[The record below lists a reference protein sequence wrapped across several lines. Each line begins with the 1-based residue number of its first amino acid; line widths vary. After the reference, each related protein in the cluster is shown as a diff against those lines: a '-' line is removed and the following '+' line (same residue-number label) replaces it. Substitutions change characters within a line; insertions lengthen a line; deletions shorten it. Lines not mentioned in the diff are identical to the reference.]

1 MHAPGDQQRN
11 NDRPTGLFGRS
22 GGGGGSSLPA
32 MRTTRPPLHDSRA
45 WQDTTPGELAPAIG
59 AADFRP
65 STRVQP
71 PLQEVLQGLDA
82 RELEGETVFD
92 QLFGPR
98 PGGDPR
104 LQRG

>member
-1 MHAPGDQQRN
+1 MRN
-11 NDRPTGLFGRS
+11 PR
-22 GGGGGSSLPA
+22 
-32 MRTTRPPLHDSRA
+32 PLHRDSRA

-65 STRVQP
+65 SSRGQP
-71 PLQEVLQGLDA
+71 PRREVLQGLDA

-104 LQRG
+104 LIGG

>member
-1 MHAPGDQQRN
+1 MHALGGQQRN
-11 NDRPTGLFGRS
+11 NGRPAGLFGRS
-22 GGGGGSSLPA
+22 GGAGGGSLPA
-32 MRTTRPPLHDSRA
+32 MRTTRPPLHDRRA
-45 WQDTTPGELAPAIG
+45 WQDTTPGELAPATG
-59 AADFRP
+59 QADLRP
-65 STRVQP
+65 GTRVQP